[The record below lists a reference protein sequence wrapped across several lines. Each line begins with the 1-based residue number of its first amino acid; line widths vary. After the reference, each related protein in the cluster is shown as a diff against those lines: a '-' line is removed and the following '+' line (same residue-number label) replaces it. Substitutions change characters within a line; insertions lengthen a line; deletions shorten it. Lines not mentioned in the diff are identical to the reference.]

1 MPDWG
6 FETRQIHSGGMPDPT
21 TGARAVRL
29 YPLPLQHELVR
40 LIPGARPVS
49 VVDSASGQDG
59 FLLETGQVGRLIA
72 SALDQ

>member
-6 FETRQIHSGGMPDPT
+6 FETRQIHSGGVPDPT

-40 LIPGARPVS
+40 LIPGSGRSPSSTPPQGRTASSWRRARS
-49 VVDSASGQDG
+49 DA
-59 FLLETGQVGRLIA
+59 
-72 SALDQ
+72 